1 MAFGTFDYFHA
12 GHEDYLRQ
20 AKDLGENLIV
30 IVARDETVKKVKGQ
44 NPVMNEKK
52 RLRDVANCPYVDK
65 AVLGYPGDKYY
76 VIRKYRP
83 NVLALGYDQFAFTYG
98 LEQLFIKENLDI
110 EIVRMEA
117 FEPQTFKSS
126 FIRRAIQKD
135 TPLKKP
141 TPEEMGKLLFK
152 VPLPNPTL
160 ATPCAP
166 DLPTL
171 FAD

>member
-20 AKDLGENLIV
+20 AKALGETLIV
-30 IVARDETVKKVKGQ
+30 VVARDETVKKVKGQ
-44 NPVMNEKK
+44 APAMNEKK
-52 RLRDVANCPYVDK
+52 RLRDVATCPYVDK

-76 VIRKYRP
+76 VIKKFRP
-83 NVLALGYDQFAFTYG
+83 NILALGYDQFAFTYG
-98 LEQLFIKENLDI
+98 LKTLFIKENIDT

-117 FEPQTFKSS
+117 FEPQMFKSS

-135 TPLKKP
+135 TPLAV
-141 TPEEMGKLLFK
+141 PEKLHFK
-152 VPLPNPTL
+152 IPLPNPSL